1 MMNEEKTNEVVARN
15 GCHKVNQL
23 LEDLETSVLNG
34 ACYKYNTIDD
44 VRKCRGDCHE
54 CIYNHLEKSVLEIQV
69 DHLMEIDKL
78 NDEIDRLKEDVYRL
92 NDKIW
97 DLEQDVD
104 YWQDSYYE
112 KLEED
117 ELDFER
123 NENY

>member
-23 LEDLETSVLNG
+23 LEELTHIVFYEDCCKRLETGDS
-34 ACYKYNTIDD
+34 CDYKF
-44 VRKCRGDCHE
+44 E
-54 CIYNHLEKSVLEIQV
+54 CSECNYDHLEKLVLEIQV

-78 NDEIDRLKEDVYRL
+78 NDEIDRL
-92 NDKIW
+92 NDEIW
-97 DLEQDVD
+97 NLEQDVD

>member
-1 MMNEEKTNEVVARN
+1 MMNEEKTNDVVARN

-23 LEDLETSVLNG
+23 LKELNHIVFNEGCHKRLE
-34 ACYKYNTIDD
+34 I
-44 VRKCRGDCHE
+44 GDSCDYEFDCSE
-54 CIYNHLEKSVLEIQV
+54 CNYNHLEKLVLEIQV

-78 NDEIDRLKEDVYRL
+78 NDEIDRLKEDIYRL
-92 NDKIW
+92 NDEIW
-97 DLEQDVD
+97 DLEQDVE